1 MKKSFSLFLLIC
13 FLMAGSVY
21 GQLDHGKLILGVA
34 STYNLSMS
42 NSDLFNMNFTKYKYS
57 WAGETTMTDKLFN
70 INVIPRAGYF
80 ITKNLAAGLDVYYSY
95 SRKISGGSEDKNIVS
110 RIDAVPFVR
119 YYKFYL
125 WSYPFVELNVGLG
138 AVTNKYLPGPNSTG
152 GDIESKFGVKSL
164 GGGIGL
170 AKPLGDRATFEIMAG
185 YSASA
190 VKNKENDYVTKY
202 GAFLI
207 KMGFM
212 VFFMQPESY

>member
-1 MKKSFSLFLLIC
+1 MKKPFSLSLLIC
-13 FLMAGSVY
+13 FLMVGSVY
-21 GQLDHGKLILGVA
+21 GQLDHGRLMLGVA
-34 STYNLSMS
+34 STYNLSIG
-42 NSDLFNMNFTKYKYS
+42 NSDLLNMSSTKYKYS
-57 WAGETTMTDKLFN
+57 WAGEVTQTDKLFN

-95 SRKISGGSEDKNIVS
+95 ARKISGGSEDKNILS

-138 AVTNKYLPGPNSTG
+138 ALTNKYVAGPNSTG
-152 GDIESKFGVKSL
+152 GDFEYKYGVKSL

-170 AKPLGDRATFEIMAG
+170 AKPLGNRATFEIMAG
-185 YSASA
+185 YNASA
-190 VKNKENDYVTKY
+190 VKNKEVDSVTKY

>member
-1 MKKSFSLFLLIC
+1 MKKPFSLSLLIC
-13 FLMAGSVY
+13 FLMVGSVY
-21 GQLDHGKLILGVA
+21 GQLDHGRLMLGVA
-34 STYNLSMS
+34 STYNLSIG
-42 NSDLFNMNFTKYKYS
+42 NSDLLNMSSTKYKYS
-57 WAGETTMTDKLFN
+57 WAGEVTQTDKLFN

-95 SRKISGGSEDKNIVS
+95 ARKISGGSEDKNILS

-138 AVTNKYLPGPNSTG
+138 SLTNKYVAGPNSTG
-152 GDIESKFGVKSL
+152 GDFEYKYGVKSL

-170 AKPLGDRATFEIMAG
+170 AKPLGNRATFEIMAG
-185 YSASA
+185 YNASA
-190 VKNKENDYVTKY
+190 VKNKEVDSVTKY

>member
-1 MKKSFSLFLLIC
+1 MKKPFSLSLLIG
-13 FLMAGSVY
+13 FIMVGSVY
-21 GQLDHGKLILGVA
+21 GQLDHGRLMLGVA
-34 STYNLSMS
+34 STYNLSIG
-42 NSDLFNMNFTKYKYS
+42 NSDLLNMSSTKYKYS
-57 WAGETTMTDKLFN
+57 WAGEVTQTDKLFN

-95 SRKISGGSEDKNIVS
+95 ARKISGGSEDKNILS

-138 AVTNKYLPGPNSTG
+138 SLTNKYVAGPNSTG
-152 GDIESKFGVKSL
+152 GDFEYKYGVKSL

-170 AKPLGDRATFEIMAG
+170 AKPLGNRATFEIMAG
-185 YSASA
+185 YNASA
-190 VKNKENDYVTKY
+190 VKNKEVDSVTKY